1 MKRNEMNLLLNT
13 LPRSWWI
20 GQGIKVIVYYK
31 LRTAHTVHPTPAH
44 QWNKVNK
51 SISIVHLVTQLHRS
65 IAKAKF
71 AESLATKAVKRASS
85 YYGERLFTIDPVS
98 CSFGRKNPPPFF
110 LPIGVARTVACVQ
123 SINRFFV
130 SRCWGWPAPPHIQ
143 LLSTRMGE
151 AVGKPYNNTMQW
163 NESMLKS
170 PAKPHA
176 GNIWLFE
183 VILSTTM
190 AKRKMASH
198 RSPVDCRKLCTL
210 CVCLCE
216 RARCWGIYSLSFAL
230 FVLRN
235 VGSER
240 GSGAREDKK
249 KHLL

>member
-1 MKRNEMNLLLNT
+1 MNLLLNT
-13 LPRSWWI
+13 LPRSRWI

-31 LRTAHTVHPTPAH
+31 LRTAHTVHHTPAH

-130 SRCWGWPAPPHIQ
+130 SRCWGWPARPTTHTTVVNSNGGSRRKTVQQHHAMERIDAKKARPNH
-143 LLSTRMGE
+143 M
-151 AVGKPYNNTMQW
+151 
-163 NESMLKS
+163 
-170 PAKPHA
+170 PATF
-176 GNIWLFE
+176 G
-183 VILSTTM
+183 
-190 AKRKMASH
+190 
-198 RSPVDCRKLCTL
+198 
-210 CVCLCE
+210 
-216 RARCWGIYSLSFAL
+216 Y
-230 FVLRN
+230 LR
-235 VGSER
+235 
-240 GSGAREDKK
+240 
-249 KHLL
+249 

>member
-1 MKRNEMNLLLNT
+1 MGSVCLRLIRFHAVSGERTLLHSSFL
-13 LPRSWWI
+13 LALLERS
-20 GQGIKVIVYYK
+20 
-31 LRTAHTVHPTPAH
+31 PA
-44 QWNKVNK
+44 
-51 SISIVHLVTQLHRS
+51 
-65 IAKAKF
+65 F
-71 AESLATKAVKRASS
+71 RASTDFS
-85 YYGERLFTIDPVS
+85 CPVVED
-98 CSFGRKNPPPFF
+98 G
-110 LPIGVARTVACVQ
+110 LLH
-123 SINRFFV
+123 
-130 SRCWGWPAPPHIQ
+130 HIYNCCQ
-143 LLSTRMGE
+143 LEWE
-151 AVGKPYNNTMQW
+151 AAGKPYNNTMQW